1 MEEQKEFKKRLLQAL
16 ACNTNE
22 PRLDETTIQ
31 YLQRKGQRRSEV
43 ARHGIAR
50 WKAKVTV
57 ETKKERRRREQE
69 IAKWKKSPTC
79 PSLMEMLVLTKCQMR
94 GVIV

>member
-1 MEEQKEFKKRLLQAL
+1 MRVRKCDTGSTDPKYWQHVVSNFNMEEQKEFKKRLLQAL

-43 ARHGIAR
+43 ARHGIAG
-50 WKAKVTV
+50 WKAQVSTV
-57 ETKKERRRREQE
+57 ET
-69 IAKWKKSPTC
+69 
-79 PSLMEMLVLTKCQMR
+79 
-94 GVIV
+94 